1 LPASLDRAG
10 RFLDGWLPIAPA
22 ADQWARLW
30 NEVKEI
36 ARAARRDP
44 NAVTGAMY
52 LTVIT
57 DKDPSR
63 ADERLNTY
71 LEQYYGQPAAVM
83 RSRQA
88 CYAGPN
94 GALAEWLQG
103 YARAGATHLVL
114 RFAGDHE
121 RHLEIVA
128 ALRSK
133 LAY

>member
-1 LPASLDRAG
+1 MERGQANRTHGG
-10 RFLDGWLPIAPA
+10 RDA
-22 ADQWARLW
+22 
-30 NEVKEI
+30 
-36 ARAARRDP
+36 

-52 LTVIT
+52 LTVAI
-57 DKDPSR
+57 DEDPSR
-63 ADERLNTY
+63 ANERLNTY

-94 GALAEWLQG
+94 GGLPECLQG
-103 YARAGATHLVL
+103 YARAGTTHLVL

-121 RHLEIVA
+121 RHLETVA

-133 LAY
+133 LAS

>member
-1 LPASLDRAG
+1 
-10 RFLDGWLPIAPA
+10 
-22 ADQWARLW
+22 
-30 NEVKEI
+30 
-36 ARAARRDP
+36 
-44 NAVTGAMY
+44 MY
-52 LTVIT
+52 LTMVV
-57 DKDPSR
+57 DEDPSR
-63 ADERLNTY
+63 ANERLNTY

-94 GALAEWLQG
+94 DSLVEWLQG

-128 ALRSK
+128 ALRSR
-133 LAY
+133 LAS

>member
-1 LPASLDRAG
+1 MTEH
-10 RFLDGWLPIAPA
+10 I
-22 ADQWARLW
+22 
-30 NEVKEI
+30 KTEI
-36 ARAARRDP
+36 ADGVMTLTLQRP
-44 NAVTGAMY
+44 EKKNALTGAMY
-52 LTVIT
+52 VTVIT
-57 DKDPSR
+57 DEDRNR
-63 ADERLNTY
+63 ANERLNAY

-94 GALAEWLQG
+94 GGLAEWLQG

-121 RHLEIVA
+121 RHLETVA

-133 LAY
+133 LPR